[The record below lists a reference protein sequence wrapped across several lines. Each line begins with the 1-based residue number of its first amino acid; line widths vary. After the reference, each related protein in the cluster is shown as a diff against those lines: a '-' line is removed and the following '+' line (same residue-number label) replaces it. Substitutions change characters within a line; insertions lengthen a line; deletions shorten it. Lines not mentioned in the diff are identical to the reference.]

1 MTNPSSTLPHIIN
14 RELEQRVTTNRHIL
28 KHIIKALLF
37 CAKQCIGLRGT
48 IETFHM
54 TPTVNPGNFI
64 AFLRDR
70 AEDDEILREH
80 LLFPQKK
87 NAKYVSPPSQ
97 NELISI
103 IANFI
108 SEQLIQDILSA
119 KFYTIMA
126 DEVTSHNQEFM
137 PLCIR
142 FVDKENNIREEFLEF
157 LTIKRITGRKLAD
170 KVLDCL
176 NQKQI
181 PLNDMRGQ
189 CYDGAANM
197 SSDRC
202 GLQRCIREQAPLAPY
217 TRCNSHALNLVIVH
231 ACKQTD
237 VAHTLTK
244 MKEVCLFYKY
254 SPKRQGLLESI
265 IEQSVSSTNKRKP
278 LLDLCKTQWA
288 ERHYAY
294 SHFYDSYVFV
304 VESLEFISYG
314 LHKDKYDLNLYD
326 DPWDNNTKHDAV
338 SLLNAITE
346 FGFIIVFMIIYQGLS
361 ALAGISVGLQRKAL
375 DVYDAFS
382 KVSKTV
388 KSLHCNQINNN
399 SNFQKTGTASKQK
412 PQYIIMVNT
421 HMNNNILSS
430 ELVSL
435 ANTAVQCRG
444 LDNNTPLLKHVV
456 YSKLQCIITK

>member
-1 MTNPSSTLPHIIN
+1 
-14 RELEQRVTTNRHIL
+14 
-28 KHIIKALLF
+28 
-37 CAKQCIGLRGT
+37 
-48 IETFHM
+48 
-54 TPTVNPGNFI
+54 
-64 AFLRDR
+64 
-70 AEDDEILREH
+70 
-80 LLFPQKK
+80 
-87 NAKYVSPPSQ
+87 
-97 NELISI
+97 
-103 IANFI
+103 
-108 SEQLIQDILSA
+108 
-119 KFYTIMA
+119 
-126 DEVTSHNQEFM
+126 
-137 PLCIR
+137 
-142 FVDKENNIREEFLEF
+142 
-157 LTIKRITGRKLAD
+157 
-170 KVLDCL
+170 
-176 NQKQI
+176 
-181 PLNDMRGQ
+181 
-189 CYDGAANM
+189 M

-278 LLDLCKTQWA
+278 LLDLCKTRWA

-338 SLLNAITE
+338 SLLNTITE

-382 KVSKTV
+382 KVDLV
-388 KSLHCNQINNN
+388 KSSYNSLRTNIDGRFGVWFSQATRIAERVGVTPGMPRLAAQRRPGGGMSVYRPNADLAIDCGCTITLSSLPCIHHIEDYFRQNYAIPFVDHIITELELQFSEIIAVYSEDLPSPVLVEEEYQRYKDGILRNVLDSNSVIPDSCATAIRNCDALLFPNIYTLLKLACTSPVTSAECERSASSLRRLHHYNRASMTGDRLSALALIHIHYGFNHSYEKIINSFSKLHPRNMELEN
-399 SNFQKTGTASKQK
+399 IIFQK
-412 PQYIIMVNT
+412 
-421 HMNNNILSS
+421 
-430 ELVSL
+430 
-435 ANTAVQCRG
+435 
-444 LDNNTPLLKHVV
+444 
-456 YSKLQCIITK
+456 